1 MIYKNFANGDWS
13 AESNN
18 VLIQSLKESARKG
31 KTHEAQTLAK
41 SLEDL
46 AFQNGYDRSIKT
58 YELDAQNKTLS
69 S

>member
-1 MIYKNFANGDWS
+1 ML
-13 AESNN
+13 E
-18 VLIQSLKESARKG
+18 KEKPI
-31 KTHEAQTLAK
+31 KHKQLAK

-58 YELDAQNKTLS
+58 YELDAQNKTTLS